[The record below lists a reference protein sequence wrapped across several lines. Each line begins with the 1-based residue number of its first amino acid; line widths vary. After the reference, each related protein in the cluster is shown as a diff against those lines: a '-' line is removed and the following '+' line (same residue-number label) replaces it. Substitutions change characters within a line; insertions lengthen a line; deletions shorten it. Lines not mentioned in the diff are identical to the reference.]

1 MSTRAKTRR
10 ATVCSTTARAALAVV
25 AREELKRTTAG
36 DAAACKRLL
45 WLFNNSTSGA
55 TCAREAAGC
64 DAVVAIVATIK
75 TWLGKLKERGTPAA
89 KAKER
94 GVIVLSVR
102 SLRSLLAS
110 CDESFVSAAVAA
122 AAPRMLVSMLTSD
135 ECTGS
140 ERVAYQACRALKA
153 LSKTGAGAKACFQA
167 GCVDGLTRCLDMHP
181 CNAWGA
187 AASAVSST
195 QLAQLATAALSALG
209 RLLEGRDSA
218 AVHAEALAAGCPEA
232 AVKALRRV
240 SWDDDEQCDGEAR
253 AKLGEASFNL
263 LALLGLAGGCR
274 CCGARPED
282 PEVARLES
290 ASALVREAGALRAA
304 VDALMQ
310 ERTPRRVLIAAARV
324 LMAGAAADDD
334 SALAVCR
341 AGGARALVGAMMGA
355 ERGRDCIELQ
365 SLGCGALGDLAWRL
379 PHFVRAAGGARAAL
393 RVLDHHA
400 HERDVARRACAVLA
414 NLAESPERKL
424 ELCEAGAAV
433 SLARMVR
440 LHVRGGGEGEGE
452 GEAAV
457 LQAALRTLAAL
468 AAGCTQC
475 ERAICDAGGVGA
487 CVAALREHPHDQ
499 GVQEWG
505 LGTLVNL
512 AAGACADVCLRGG
525 GAAVASLALGRGSL
539 QAGARQAALRALA
552 FMTPAA
558 HRSRSPHVVEAGWCA
573 AWAAAAVRVAVD
585 EEDVPEVRG
594 EALALLSALTACGAA
609 AVRTVLEAGAADAAA
624 AAMLAL
630 PSGHLAAVRNGHAL
644 LSSLLTGGA
653 SSSDGGG
660 GGGGCGGCG
669 SCSGGG
675 GGGGGGGRGSGSA
688 AVRAACARRL
698 ELAAATPGLCA
709 PTRRTRSHD
718 ACAICLG
725 TRDGPAA
732 HMLTLACGHE
742 FCAGCTQ
749 QHVHTRLVGSGCRCA
764 SCAKASMPECPLCRQ
779 EIGPAAIVGCLVW
792 AHP

>member
-1 MSTRAKTRR
+1 MSTRSKARR
-10 ATVCSTTARAALAVV
+10 SSTAVSSTTACAALAVV
-25 AREELKRTTAG
+25 TREELKQTAVG
-36 DAAACKRLL
+36 DVAACKRLL
-45 WLFNNSTSGA
+45 WLFSHVTTGSTA
-55 TCAREAAGC
+55 AREAAGC
-64 DAVVAIVATIK
+64 DAIVAIVATMK
-75 TWLGKLKERGTPAA
+75 AWLGKLKERGTPAT

-94 GVIVLSVR
+94 SVLVLSVR
-102 SLRSLLAS
+102 SLCSLLAS
-110 CDESFVSAAVAA
+110 CDESFVAAAVMA
-122 AAPRMLVSMLTSD
+122 AAPSMLVAMLTSD
-135 ECTGS
+135 ECAGS

-153 LSKTGAGAKACFQA
+153 LSKTDAGARACFQA
-167 GCVDGLTRCLDMHP
+167 GVVDGLTRCLNTHRYG
-181 CNAWGA
+181 ASGA
-187 AASAVSST
+187 AISST
-195 QLAQLATAALSALG
+195 QQVQLSTAALAALV
-209 RLLEGRDSA
+209 RLLEGRNSA
-218 AVHAEALAAGCPEA
+218 ALHAEALSAGCAEA

-240 SWDDDEQCDGEAR
+240 SWDDDELCDGEAR

-274 CCGARPED
+274 CCGARPEE
-282 PEVARLES
+282 PEVERLAS
-290 ASALVREAGALRAA
+290 ASALVRDAGALRAA
-304 VDALMQ
+304 VDALGQ
-310 ERTPRRVLIAAARV
+310 EDTPRRVLIAAARV

-341 AGGARALVGAMMGA
+341 AGGARALVGAMGA

-379 PHFVRAAGGARAAL
+379 PQYVRAAGGVGAAL
-393 RVLDHHA
+393 HVLDAHA
-400 HERDVARRACAVLA
+400 RERDVVRRACAVLA
-414 NLAESPERKL
+414 NLAETPERKL
-424 ELCEAGAAV
+424 ELCSAGAAL

-440 LHVRGGGEGEGE
+440 LHVLGEGEE
-452 GEAAV
+452 AV

-468 AAGCTQC
+468 AAGCTEC
-475 ERAICDAGGVGA
+475 ERAICDADGVGA

-512 AAGACADVCLRGG
+512 AAGSCADDCLRGG
-525 GAAVASLALGRGSL
+525 GARVARLALESASL

-558 HRSRSPHVVEAGWCA
+558 HRSRSSAVEADWCA
-573 AWAAAAVRVAVD
+573 AWAAAAVRVAAD
-585 EEDVPEVRG
+585 EDEVPEVRG
-594 EALALLSALTACGAA
+594 EALALLSALTACGAS
-609 AVRTVLEAGAADAAA
+609 AVRTVLDAGAADAAA

-630 PSGHLAAVRNGHAL
+630 PAGHLAAVRNGHAL
-644 LSSLLTGGA
+644 LCALLTGGGA
-653 SSSDGGG
+653 AADGGG
-660 GGGGCGGCG
+660 GSRGAACGGCG
-669 SCSGGG
+669 SCGGAGG
-675 GGGGGGGRGSGSA
+675 GGGGGGGRGGGSA

-709 PTRRTRSHD
+709 PVRRLRSHD

-764 SCAKASMPECPLCRQ
+764 SCARASMPECPLCRQ